1 MWPGRTHGDVADILA
16 HWSPFLSERAAV
28 IAYVRER
35 ERERERERGRERGR
49 EGERESE
56 REGGRERERGRE
68 REGERARWL
77 LPPPRKLF
85 SSSFLRSRLEMSDPK
100 RLSALRR
107 SRLGTVGNSHDC
119 SLLGQVI
126 HQDDDQT
133 GQDQYQEAC

>member
-35 ERERERERGRERGR
+35 ERETEREGERERGRKRERERGRA
-49 EGERESE
+49 
-56 REGGRERERGRE
+56 RERERERE

-107 SRLGTVGNSHDC
+107 SRVGTVGDSHDC

-133 GQDQYQEAC
+133 GQNQYQEAC